1 LQQTHDFHLGPSS
14 TPQNQSDSEGEE
26 VHVPDGVDQENPV
39 LPKPNK
45 PALSTESA
53 TNKGAQAMFSSST
66 KITTLAAGLFL
77 SVATLGGTAQAQA
90 VSDDLVAR
98 CSQIVGAMKFEGWPA
113 ERNQDT
119 MMRVCH
125 SSGGRMPGAPAEAQ
139 LTQSR
144 QLTSRNAALPQSRKV
159 TTRNV
164 ALRQPRAVDSG
175 DWMGRASRNYDGGGY

>member
-1 LQQTHDFHLGPSS
+1 MQQTHDFHLGPSS
-14 TPQNQSDSEGEE
+14 TLENQSDSEGEE
-26 VHVPDGVDQENPV
+26 AHVPDVVDQENPIP
-39 LPKPNK
+39 PKPNN

-90 VSDDLVAR
+90 VNDDVVAR
-98 CSQIVGAMKFEGWPA
+98 CSQIVGTMKFEGMPA

-119 MMRVCH
+119 VMRVCH
-125 SSGGRMPGAPAEAQ
+125 STGGRMPGAPAEAQ

-144 QLTSRNAALPQSRKV
+144 QLTSRNAALPQFRRV

-164 ALRQPRAVDSG
+164 ALPQPRAVDSG
-175 DWMGRASRNYDGGGY
+175 DWMARASQNYDGGGY